1 MPHAIRLFPYLI
13 LALLLGSC
21 GGRRDNGE
29 AIFFTGLNDRGTAI
43 ASDIDRTDLRDKS
56 MVIACASCHGEDRL
70 GRRNPIPDL
79 GPFSTPDI
87 SPATLSQPVEGRR
100 PAYTRELLAN
110 ALLNG
115 RGANGRGLHYPM
127 PRWKLD
133 EKDLGDLTRFLLRK

>member
-1 MPHAIRLFPYLI
+1 MFFASRLPLYI
-13 LALLLGSC
+13 LLVVFAASC
-21 GGRRDNGE
+21 GSKRNNGE
-29 AIFFTGLNDRGTAI
+29 AIFLTARNDRGIAI
-43 ASDIDRTDLRDKS
+43 SSDIDRTDLRDKA
-56 MVIACASCHGEDRL
+56 MVIACATCHGEDRL
-70 GRRNPIPDL
+70 GRRDPIPDL

-87 SPATLSQPVEGRR
+87 SPAALSQPVEGRR

-133 EKDLGDLTRFLLRK
+133 EKDLGDLSRFLLRK